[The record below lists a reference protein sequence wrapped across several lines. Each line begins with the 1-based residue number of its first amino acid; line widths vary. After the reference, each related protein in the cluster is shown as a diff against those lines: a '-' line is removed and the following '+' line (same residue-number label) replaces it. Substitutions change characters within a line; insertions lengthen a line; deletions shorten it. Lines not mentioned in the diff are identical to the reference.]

1 MKKIILMALGLISTA
16 VFAQNKFVL
25 KAQIGGDNAL
35 AKAYLIY
42 KQGQSVIKDSV
53 MIKNGAFSFNGNMGD
68 PFVAQLIVDHQ
79 GVGLTKLNRSAD
91 FLVFCLDKG
100 TTSLAAKDSV
110 KKALISGSK
119 INDENRQ
126 YKSFMAEAEKEITNL
141 NGTYAAAPAEKQ
153 QDHAFID
160 SLQSSANVFIAKRQ
174 ALQKRYIQQ
183 HTESYISLLSL
194 IEISGDSL
202 DVQALKPLFLSL
214 SADVRNSA
222 AGKSFATSMNA
233 AVATAIGATAPVF
246 TLNDADDKPVS
257 LTALRGKYVLLDF
270 WASWCAPCR
279 KENPNVVAAY
289 HLYKAKNFTVL
300 GVSLDCPGKKN
311 DWIAAIKNDKLEW
324 TQVTDLKFWDNEA
337 AQLYG
342 VRAIPQNFLIDPNGK
357 IIAVNLHGDELMR
370 KLASL
375 LN

>member
-1 MKKIILMALGLISTA
+1 MKKIILMALGLIPTA

-25 KAQIGGDNAL
+25 KAQIGGDNAP

-91 FLVFCLDKG
+91 FLVFYLDKG

-119 INDENRQ
+119 INDENQQ
-126 YKSFMAEAEKEITNL
+126 YKSFIAEAEKEITNL

-153 QDHAFID
+153 QDRNFID

-300 GVSLDCPGKKN
+300 GVSLDRPGKKN